1 MDGIPSD
8 DNFLNNQ
15 LEMTNEWFGQ
25 LLEIEEEIDNGKQNN
40 MQESVI
46 EFFHTSMPDEE
57 YPYKNFGI
65 CDDEDES
72 AKTPA
77 YVSIDPTDK
86 WVAIVQNRT
95 EKPINFTAV
104 DNCIEI
110 RRANGDMDNR
120 CDAILT
126 NDEHIVFIELKVQRT
141 SGWITHAVDEQLQ
154 TTIDHFKE
162 NCDIDK
168 YRYKRAFVCNRKIST
183 FQMPVIKAKNECF
196 LLKRN
201 HIRLSIEQTIV
212 FK

>member
-1 MDGIPSD
+1 MG
-8 DNFLNNQ
+8 NKNNVS
-15 LEMTNEWFGQ
+15 
-25 LLEIEEEIDNGKQNN
+25 
-40 MQESVI
+40 ESVI
-46 EFFHTSMPDEE
+46 DFFIPQCQT
-57 YPYKNFGI
+57 KNICAKKFGI

-77 YVSIDPTDK
+77 YISTDPADK
-86 WVAIVQNRT
+86 WVAVVQNQT
-95 EKPINFTAV
+95 EKVINFTAV

-110 RRANGDMDNR
+110 RHSNGDMDNS

-162 NCDIDK
+162 NCDINK
-168 YRYKRAFVCNRKIST
+168 YRYKRAFVCNRKFPRFNASNKEKMNA
-183 FQMPVIKAKNECF
+183 FYKK
-196 LLKRN
+196 N

>member
-1 MDGIPSD
+1 MWLIFSY
-8 DNFLNNQ
+8 LNARWRIS
-15 LEMTNEWFGQ
+15 LT
-25 LLEIEEEIDNGKQNN
+25 
-40 MQESVI
+40 
-46 EFFHTSMPDEE
+46 
-57 YPYKNFGI
+57 KNFGI

-168 YRYKRAFVCNRKIST
+168 YRYKRLLFVTENFHVS
-183 FQMPVIKAKNECF
+183 MPVIKKKWMF
-196 LLKRN
+196 FIKR
-201 HIRLSIEQTIV
+201 TISG
-212 FK
+212 